1 MAKSSSFP
9 LIFILVVLF
18 CSTPVLQARKILS
31 LKKEKVSSSM
41 EESLEFA
48 PLSDDEGHASV
59 NNNGRLLFNLH
70 LPSFNHRMLPESFPS
85 PGIGHIH

>member
-18 CSTPVLQARKILS
+18 CSTPILQARKILS
-31 LKKEKVSSSM
+31 LKKAEVSLSM
-41 EESLEFA
+41 EESLDFA
-48 PLSDDEGHASV
+48 SLSDDECHASV

-70 LPSFNHRMLPESFPS
+70 LPSTNHRMLPESVPS
-85 PGIGHIH
+85 PGIGHSH